1 LLQQQSQSIHC
12 VLLLYYH
19 TVLPHCTAPQLRY
32 QASEYLLSNL
42 SKLLQLSLLPILY
55 GMWLNH
61 NTTDNNNSEH
71 AFDVKRYTA
80 ITTSVLSA
88 LLTGSTVA
96 RNKLAFAYNGTQVLL
111 ATILMHTGGLALG

>member
-1 LLQQQSQSIHC
+1 
-12 VLLLYYH
+12 
-19 TVLPHCTAPQLRY
+19 
-32 QASEYLLSNL
+32 
-42 SKLLQLSLLPILY
+42 
-55 GMWLNH
+55 MWLNH

-71 AFDVKRYTA
+71 SFDVKRYTA